1 MTRED
6 ARAIASIALERA
18 LRTTGGGSQ
27 AEEDCI
33 ADAILAA
40 VAERERENAW
50 LRRLLTWCAARL
62 RYDCYRESLARY
74 IAAGPTDPD
83 ATPIGHSNRQPE
95 PPEKAP

>member
-1 MTRED
+1 MTREE
-6 ARAIASIALERA
+6 ARTIASIALERA
-18 LRTTGGGSQ
+18 LKQRGGSQ

-40 VAERERENAW
+40 VAAERDRENAW

>member
-18 LRTTGGGSQ
+18 LRTTRGGSQ

-40 VAERERENAW
+40 VAEERERCEMVA
-50 LRRLLTWCAARL
+50 RR
-62 RYDCYRESLARY
+62 YNPESWGHANLAVSY
-74 IAAGPTDPD
+74 NTAQNIADIISGKVPD
-83 ATPIGHSNRQPE
+83 LQPK
-95 PPEKAP
+95 PEKVP